1 MFLRI
6 NKIELMNNIKSL
18 IDSVIVDLS
27 ENKSIEA
34 ILLKVQTISFYL
46 KDDDFSSWIKHE
58 QNGYGND
65 TYPLPDYRKVNC
77 VVKIDVSQYGSM
89 AKNMMFPCEV
99 INDDKICERLTHMP
113 VYESLNEIE
122 QMTSNKNAGNDL
134 IMAVPWNLVQNHF
147 ATFVNGNILVANQHI
162 NMSTIQAVVS
172 QFKSKLLAFFLELN
186 ENMDWSIDF
195 DALANKNVIKQIMV
209 TNNINAA
216 VVATDGSSITVGD
229 VKVENSQIGNVTYS
243 DKQQEFLSLLDE
255 IDKLIC
261 NVTNNDLK
269 DSLELVKVESNKQS
283 WNKKLMSMGLN
294 AMKGVA
300 NGFVVEGLM
309 ELVDKGIEFS
319 YVFIGCAV
327 ASANEERRVAA

>member
-1 MFLRI
+1 MFLSI

-327 ASANEERRVAA
+327 ASENEERRVAA

>member
-65 TYPLPDYRKVNC
+65 KYPLPDYRKVNC

-134 IMAVPWNLVQNHF
+134 IMAVPWNLVQNHL

-229 VKVENSQIGNVTYS
+229 VKVENSQIGNVAFS

-309 ELVDKGIEFS
+309 ELVDKGIS
-319 YVFIGCAV
+319 LLSVC
-327 ASANEERRVAA
+327 

>member
-1 MFLRI
+1 MSNL
-6 NKIELMNNIKSL
+6 KSL
-18 IDSVIVDLS
+18 IDSVIIDLS

-46 KDDDFSSWIKHE
+46 KDEEFSSWIKHE

-65 TYPLPDYRKVNC
+65 KYPLPNYRKVNC
-77 VVKIDVSQYGSM
+77 VVKIDVSQWGSM

-99 INDDKICERLTHMP
+99 INDDKICERLTHMS

-122 QMTSNKNAGNDL
+122 QMASIKNAGNDL
-134 IMAVPWNLVQNHF
+134 IKAVPWNLVQNYMDPYI
-147 ATFVNGNILVANQHI
+147 NGNILVANQHI

-186 ENMDWSIDF
+186 EKMDWSIDF

-216 VVATDGSSITVGD
+216 VVATDSATITTENVN
-229 VKVENSQIGNVTYS
+229 VENSHIGNVVYS
-243 DKQQEFLSLLDE
+243 DKQQEFLTLLDE
-255 IDKLIC
+255 IEKLIS
-261 NVTNNDLK
+261 NVNNKDLK
-269 DSLELVKVESNKQS
+269 DTLEMVKGESKKQS

-300 NGFVVEGLM
+300 NGFIVEGLM
-309 ELVDKGIEFS
+309 ELVDKGI
-319 YVFIGCAV
+319 ALL
-327 ASANEERRVAA
+327 SAC

>member
-65 TYPLPDYRKVNC
+65 KYPLPDYRKVNC

-134 IMAVPWNLVQNHF
+134 IMAVPWNLV
-147 ATFVNGNILVANQHI
+147 
-162 NMSTIQAVVS
+162 
-172 QFKSKLLAFFLELN
+172 
-186 ENMDWSIDF
+186 
-195 DALANKNVIKQIMV
+195 
-209 TNNINAA
+209 
-216 VVATDGSSITVGD
+216 
-229 VKVENSQIGNVTYS
+229 
-243 DKQQEFLSLLDE
+243 
-255 IDKLIC
+255 
-261 NVTNNDLK
+261 
-269 DSLELVKVESNKQS
+269 
-283 WNKKLMSMGLN
+283 
-294 AMKGVA
+294 
-300 NGFVVEGLM
+300 
-309 ELVDKGIEFS
+309 
-319 YVFIGCAV
+319 
-327 ASANEERRVAA
+327 